1 MKKKKL
7 KAELSKTKKKLA
19 DVKAKLKAVESTPT
33 PTLTRKTAANTPN
46 AKEKSVAAKPARSTV
61 KTRSQAKKISEY

>member
-19 DVKAKLKAVESTPT
+19 DAKVKLKAVKSTPMAT
-33 PTLTRKTAANTPN
+33 VERKTTAAKTIPK
-46 AKEKSVAAKPARSTV
+46 AKPVTAKPAKSAITP
-61 KTRSQAKKISEY
+61 KTKAKRAIGS